1 VPHGTLLRLEEI
13 NQQLKQIA
21 AGPERRSYV
30 STLRVR
36 DTSWGASG
44 GAAEILLDV
53 GGHVVGSLKGLP
65 PTYVYSGSLDSLA

>member
-1 VPHGTLLRLEEI
+1 MPHGTLLRLEEI
-13 NQQLKQIA
+13 NQQLKEIA

-36 DTSWGASG
+36 DTNWGASG

-53 GGHVVGSLKGLP
+53 GGHVVRLLKGTSADLCLL
-65 PTYVYSGSLDSLA
+65 GSLDSLA